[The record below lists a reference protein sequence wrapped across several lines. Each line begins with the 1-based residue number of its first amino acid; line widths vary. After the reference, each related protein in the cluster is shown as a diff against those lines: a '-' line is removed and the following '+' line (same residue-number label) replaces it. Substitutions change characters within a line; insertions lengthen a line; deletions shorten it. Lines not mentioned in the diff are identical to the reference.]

1 MDENTLND
9 SEQFDVD
16 EFPAADD
23 TPGDIDDDFSKSV
36 EGTETEDN
44 EDAEDEEDEPT
55 VVTVSRPVLDSMD
68 SFVWKHDKT
77 LIIKE
82 LNEKL
87 MDGTIDRLLGCTVE
101 KKLINSSHVEVVAA
115 DYWQLNSSD
124 LLADLTCHITVGELT
139 FALYLTLWYNTE
151 EEFTSELQEIGLADD
166 LPQRTFTKLDEY
178 LVPIMNN
185 DDIEDAADMMWL
197 KYDKDAFIHPE
208 AKNPWNLAARM
219 NLDCK
224 QLRLFEEKKVQ
235 SSLFLEPGTVRVQKY
250 NPDSPAGHTP
260 SFEKVEIPANTIVLN
275 TSLPTYD
282 ERMLDIYHECFHSEN
297 HAMFF
302 RLQKMIQT
310 DVTRMKR
317 RQIKC
322 RKDRLPTD
330 VVSLLEYQA
339 TRGAY
344 ALMLPRSVV
353 KKDVTNKVMEI
364 QHEARETYAYMN
376 SGIAYEEVLRYL
388 SVYYHVPAWRVKRR
402 LLQYGHLAVKG
413 AHNYVDGNFIAPFAF
428 SIGPETRLKDTYVID
443 RRNAHLLYAKE
454 KKFRTLMQSG
464 DYVFV
469 DGHICANS
477 PQFIKVE
484 EGEAQLTLWAR
495 AHVDECCLRFTLKYD
510 NENGSSSY
518 KFGRLNSVEAY
529 NRHYRGFLDKKG
541 VLSDNEYREV
551 KDALVEKVLPLSFSE
566 MLVVLMK
573 YGNSR
578 SERFTN
584 ESLAEA
590 AHLSARTITHLRNEA
605 KGNYKRDQVLAIC
618 FAMHLPSWLST
629 ILLDKANIQVP
640 RYGHDGYLG
649 ELLDCNFMDTID
661 DIQKY
666 LKDNHYPPLAVGNG
680 EE

>member
-1 MDENTLND
+1 MDKNKLND
-9 SEQFDVD
+9 SEQYDAE
-16 EFPAADD
+16 EFPEAEEAL
-23 TPGDIDDDFSKSV
+23 GDIDNDFSKSV
-36 EGTETEDN
+36 DELESEATEDT
-44 EDAEDEEDEPT
+44 EDEEDEPT

-101 KKLINSSHVEVVAA
+101 KKLINSSHVLMVSA

-124 LLADLTCHITVGELT
+124 LLADLTCRITVGELT

-151 EEFTSELQEIGLADD
+151 EEFTSELQEIGLADN

-178 LVPIMNN
+178 LIPIMNN

-197 KYDKDAFIHPE
+197 KYEKDAFIHPE
-208 AKNPWNLAARM
+208 VKNPWNLAARM

-250 NPDSPAGHTP
+250 DPNSSAKHIPG
-260 SFEKVEIPANTIVLN
+260 FEKVEIPANTIVLN

-310 DVTRMKR
+310 DVTRLKR
-317 RQIKC
+317 KQIKC

-330 VVSLLEYQA
+330 VVALLEYQA

-353 KKDVTNKVMEI
+353 KKDVTSKVMEI
-364 QHEARETYAYMN
+364 QHEARETHSYMN
-376 SGIAYEEVLRYL
+376 AGIAYEEVLRYL
-388 SVYYHVPAWRVKRR
+388 SVYYHVPVWRVKRR

-428 SIGPETRLKDTYVID
+428 SISPETRLKDTYVID
-443 RRNAHLLYAKE
+443 RKNAHILYAKE

-464 DYVFV
+464 DYVYV

-477 PQFIKVE
+477 SQFIKVE

-510 NENGSSSY
+510 NESGSSSY
-518 KFGRLNSVEAY
+518 RFGRLNSVEAY
-529 NRHYRGFLDKKG
+529 NRHYRGFLDRKG
-541 VLSDNEYREV
+541 VLSDSEYIEA
-551 KDALVEKVLPLSFSE
+551 KEALVEQVLPLSFRE
-566 MLVVLMK
+566 MLVILMK

-590 AHLSARTITHLRNEA
+590 AHLSPRIISYLRNEEV
-605 KGNYKRDQVLAIC
+605 KNYKRDHVLAIC
-618 FAMHLPSWLST
+618 FAMHLPSWLSA
-629 ILLDKANIQVP
+629 IFLEKAGFQIP
-640 RYGHDGYLG
+640 RYGTEGYLG
-649 ELLDCNFMDTID
+649 ELLDLNFMDTVD
-661 DIQKY
+661 EIQKY
-666 LKDNHYPPLAVGNG
+666 LKDNHYPPLALAEGDG
-680 EE
+680 